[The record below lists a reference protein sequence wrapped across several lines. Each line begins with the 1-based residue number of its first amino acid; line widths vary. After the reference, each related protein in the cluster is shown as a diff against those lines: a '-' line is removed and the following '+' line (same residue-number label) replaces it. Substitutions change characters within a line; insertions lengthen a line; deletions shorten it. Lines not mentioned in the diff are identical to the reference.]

1 MTGLDDEQLT
11 DLVAPIHGLC
21 GDKFISAGRP
31 LALGLFRSVAL
42 VVCLIRKNVTQD
54 FAGAVFGV
62 SQATVSRR
70 WDLLRPVIGN
80 VLAEV
85 VPDPRQVVG
94 RGTVLVDGTVCPTW
108 DWAHVPDL
116 FSAKTGCPGMN
127 LQIAATLEGALV
139 AVGPVPV
146 HGARHDAHA
155 YAASG
160 LADILADHPTLADL
174 GYVGIDGIDTVP
186 YKRFPG
192 TDLRITN
199 AARTSLIGG
208 RPGRFGC
215 LQLLRTRRRCQRRIV
230 FGVTRR
236 WQRSVRGSRRE
247 RTAKIARSAQSMRGL
262 GLLRRRTATSWRS
275 TRSSTFLVEDERP
288 SSRISSSTCRKI
300 R

>member
-11 DLVAPIHGLC
+11 DLVARIHGLC

-116 FSAKTGCPGMN
+116 FSAKTGYPGMN

-160 LADILADHPTLADL
+160 LA
-174 GYVGIDGIDTVP
+174 G
-186 YKRFPG
+186 
-192 TDLRITN
+192 
-199 AARTSLIGG
+199 
-208 RPGRFGC
+208 
-215 LQLLRTRRRCQRRIV
+215 
-230 FGVTRR
+230 
-236 WQRSVRGSRRE
+236 
-247 RTAKIARSAQSMRGL
+247 
-262 GLLRRRTATSWRS
+262 
-275 TRSSTFLVEDERP
+275 P
-288 SSRISSSTCRKI
+288 S
-300 R
+300 